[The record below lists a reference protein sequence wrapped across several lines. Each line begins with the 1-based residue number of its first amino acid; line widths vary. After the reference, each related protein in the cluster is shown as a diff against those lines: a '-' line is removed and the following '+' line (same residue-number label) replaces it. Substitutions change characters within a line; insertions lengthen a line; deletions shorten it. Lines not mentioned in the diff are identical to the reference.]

1 MWWEAKHPEMSYTNE
16 LIRNEYY
23 TDVNYVFNFISEKE
37 KPELLEY
44 MEEKAAQTY
53 FTVPHRISLS
63 MSPMKPL
70 KSCFRWRISRTGGRA
85 TGVLPEKER
94 KRNTGNRKKGRK
106 GKRYGEI

>member
-1 MWWEAKHPEMSYTNE
+1 MVGSKASEMSYTNE
-16 LIRNEYY
+16 LNRNEYY

-44 MEEKAAQTY
+44 MEERGAQTY
-53 FTVPHRISLS
+53 FTVSTPDSLS

-70 KSCFRWRISRTGGRA
+70 KSFFRWRISPNRRKSHGGSSGKR
-85 TGVLPEKER
+85 KER
-94 KRNTGNRKKGRK
+94 ETREIERKAGK